1 MGELVHRAWSPGP
14 PIGLVPL
21 KTSRGGV
28 FPESWEGLS
37 SSALDPEKSNW
48 VFFSFT
54 HAMLSQIPPKNCG
67 QVLDLLMPVEG

>member
-48 VFFSFT
+48 AFFCL
-54 HAMLSQIPPKNCG
+54 HMPCCPKYLRRIGGKSLIC
-67 QVLDLLMPVEG
+67 